1 MSPTDNVIHLVLV
14 TCYSIL
20 NGAASKIAEEMHA
33 LSWCIKSPMTR
44 LQSVKVTDFHHPWDI
59 PETCTQTVT
68 LDHIRS
74 HYVEH
79 NRERNR
85 HDKTEILLKVAL
97 STINPNATKKGFIF
111 PSNHSRLEPP
121 TSDSSAEWLSR
132 VIQDC
137 HYHISSLYSLAA
149 LYIFLN
155 LFLIVFF
162 FFLLPFSHRNSMT

>member
-1 MSPTDNVIHLVLV
+1 MLQHLKWRSLEDRRRGVPCHDV
-14 TCYSIL
+14 F
-20 NGAASKIAEEMHA
+20 
-33 LSWCIKSPMTR
+33 IKSPTTR
-44 LQSVKVTDFHHPWDI
+44 LQSVKVTDFHHPWDT
-59 PETCTQTVT
+59 PETCT

-121 TSDSSAEWLSR
+121 TLDSSAEWLSR

-137 HYHISSLYSLAA
+137 HDHISSLNSLPA

-162 FFLLPFSHRNSMT
+162 FLFFFLFRIAIQWHNLQTVEVGH